1 MSKLLTA
8 MVSAGIS
15 LGLNTAI
22 ADDSAAARNWSE
34 FQGMVK
40 KCSTLT
46 GTERKQC
53 ITDARDTY
61 RASNFRCESMS
72 GQDKTQCLKYGE
84 EWKSAKANQ
93 PNSPVTHTD
102 DPTMSPATPGDPSP
116 SERNRDSTKQQQD
129 AASSL
134 PEPKN

>member
-1 MSKLLTA
+1 MSKLFTA
-8 MVSAGIS
+8 MVAAGIC

-22 ADDSAAARNWSE
+22 ANDSAAARNWSD

-40 KCSTLT
+40 KCNALT
-46 GTERKQC
+46 GTEKKQC
-53 ITDARDTY
+53 MSDARDTY
-61 RASNFRCESMS
+61 HASNFKCESMS
-72 GQDKTQCLKYGE
+72 AQDKTQCLKYGE

-93 PNSPVTHTD
+93 ANPAVTHD
-102 DPTMSPATPGDPSP
+102 ENPTMTPATPGDPTP

-129 AASSL
+129 AAGAL